1 MQPHRLGLEL
11 RRLRQDLGLR
21 QRDLASHISVTP
33 AFVSQLENGLCPPPS
48 EAKLVLLAKLLQAD
62 PDVFIA
68 LAGRIPSDVTDLLQ
82 ANPSLWNG
90 VREAAQK

>member
-1 MQPHRLGLEL
+1 MQPNRLGLEL
-11 RRLRQDLGLR
+11 RRLRQGLGLR

-33 AFVSQLENGLCPPPS
+33 AFVSQLENGLAPPPC
-48 EAKLVLLAKLLQAD
+48 EAKLRLLANLLQVD

-82 ANPSLWNG
+82 AKPHLWNG
-90 VREAAQK
+90 VRQAAQN